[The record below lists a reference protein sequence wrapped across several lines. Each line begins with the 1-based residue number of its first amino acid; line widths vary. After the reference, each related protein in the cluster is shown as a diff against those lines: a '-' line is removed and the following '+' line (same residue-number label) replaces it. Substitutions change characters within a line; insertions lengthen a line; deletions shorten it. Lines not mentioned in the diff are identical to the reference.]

1 MKFKDFNF
9 KPSVL
14 DGIEAIGF
22 QTPTPIQEETIPIIQ
37 AGKDLIGIAQ
47 TGPGKTAAFVLPI
60 IDQIIRKDYQYVS
73 TLILAP
79 TRELVMQIDRQI
91 EGLAYFVDISSIAV
105 YGGGDGAAWDSQK
118 NAFTQGADIVV
129 ATPGRLLSHLAFN
142 YLDLSQLKHLV
153 LDEADKMLDMGF
165 YDDIKKILTYT
176 PKERQSLLFS
186 ATMPDKINK
195 LASEILVNPERISFS
210 GSKPAEGVIQ
220 AAYVL
225 YDDQK
230 NDLIAHLLKDK
241 EDLKNILVFTSTKKS
256 CKSLY
261 SDLSRKG
268 FSAKEIHSDLEQN
281 ERIEVLREF
290 KNHTFQILIAT
301 DILSRGIDIENI
313 DLVINYDIPAD
324 AEDYVHRIGRTARAK
339 SEGLAISLI
348 NEKDQFNF
356 AKIEQLIETDVFKI
370 PLPQFLGTA
379 PEYSPKKNK
388 GGKFKKFTHKKKK
401 FQKHK

>member
-9 KPSVL
+9 KSSVL

-37 AGKDLIGIAQ
+37 SGKDLIGIAQ
-47 TGPGKTAAFVLPI
+47 TGTGKTAAFVLPI

-118 NAFTQGADIVV
+118 NAFTQGADIIV

-186 ATMPDKINK
+186 ATMPEKINK

-230 NDLIAHLLKDK
+230 NDLIAYLLKDK
-241 EDLKNILVFTSTKKS
+241 EDLKNILVFTSTKKN

-261 SDLSRKG
+261 SDLTRKG
-268 FSAKEIHSDLEQN
+268 FLAKDIHSDLEQN

-290 KNHTFQILIAT
+290 KNHSFQILIAT

-348 NEKDQFNF
+348 NEKDQQNF
-356 AKIEQLIETDVFKI
+356 GKIEKLIETDIFKI
-370 PLPQFLGTA
+370 PLPPFLGKA
-379 PEYSPKKNK
+379 PEYSPKKNN
-388 GGKFKKFTHKKKK
+388 GGKYKKFSHKKKNFSK
-401 FQKHK
+401 NK